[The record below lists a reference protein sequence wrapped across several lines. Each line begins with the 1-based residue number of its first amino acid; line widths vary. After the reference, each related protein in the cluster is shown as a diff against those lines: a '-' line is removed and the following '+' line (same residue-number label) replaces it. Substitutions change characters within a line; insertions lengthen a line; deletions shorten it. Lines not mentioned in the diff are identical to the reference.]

1 MSSRNSRWEH
11 ERHDWFNCH
20 IWSVIFDQAFGDI
33 NVISDRQGREYKF
46 GSVTNGDKH
55 ELGAGEAGSVWTD
68 DHGTNIC
75 SELKA
80 RRRKRPRDISQR
92 HLSGCMSTLKKAK
105 KAKNENACAEVN
117 DERPYPE
124 SPCPGSPSSEPLI

>member
-46 GSVTNGDKH
+46 ASALN
-55 ELGAGEAGSVWTD
+55 
-68 DHGTNIC
+68 
-75 SELKA
+75 LKTVIKETLKVIQANEQTIESFKTA
-80 RRRKRPRDISQR
+80 RR
-92 HLSGCMSTLKKAK
+92 
-105 KAKNENACAEVN
+105 
-117 DERPYPE
+117 
-124 SPCPGSPSSEPLI
+124 